1 MNHIRMS
8 NRGVVAV
15 VSAACGTLLF
25 SPAGQA
31 ASPKAGERADLV
43 PFGHIRAWPV
53 PKPSY
58 PHALPAALPWRGV
71 AEQEA
76 KGFWNVGVEWDEPRE
91 FSEVRAAF
99 QDAISPQGVRLEYWV
114 SAWPP
119 AEGRGGWTETDTAWR
134 GQWAA
139 VHAASNIED
148 GRIVFR
154 FEPLGPGENPNAKN
168 RPGYQPRFRRA
179 LKVRLRIESSAA
191 PVVTGFEVFGSSRWN
206 ERVIRIETG
215 CEGKPKSEPA
225 FEIYNGRVQ
234 EKAAVGN
241 ATRLRVLYLEHAP
254 YSNDGTVLTVGAK
267 PLSFGVAIDDLIQ
280 KQAIYVRDTG
290 VFVGD
295 GDFSFASYL
304 ASGRLRPG
312 EDIYSRIQSFPEQ
325 SLERAMSEIPAL
337 SMMYRSGR
345 HTNRYI
351 PVGFAGNREKY
362 GIDFNG
368 NFFISKSGSKVFQ
381 EELARM
387 LWKDD
392 TLSFRIGTGTVP
404 DFRERE
410 NSARQHVLDDEQPV
424 VITEWTNGG
433 VTYREEA
440 FATLLDAPLD
450 PWRNRGDEISALLV
464 KLVATNETG
473 RPQRPAVWVHVS
485 PSEEPRLH
493 NGILEGVPGPNDAP
507 RFRAVLQSS
516 AGEFKITRLPAAAG
530 YSGSGVRW
538 EALLAPGKSETL
550 QIRTSFRTLTDE
562 SVIRKLAALDYSR
575 ERGRVTAYWK
585 AVLDSGMRLHVPDEI
600 LNRFY
605 RAALQHIL
613 VTVQRDVPTGLYMDA
628 CATLDYKMFANET
641 DMQVRLLDMRGLH
654 DMAARFVEPM
664 VALQGSKP
672 FPGLFQKT
680 DAIFHGVLVDPQHD
694 YTHSGYNLNHGWTLW
709 TLAEHYLFTR
719 DKEWLRPRLPKILK
733 AADWIIDERRATM
746 RSDETGRR
754 VWEYG
759 LLPPG
764 QLEDNEEWQYWF
776 AVNSYA
782 YRGLNAA
789 ARAVAE
795 IDAEQGRR
803 LEMEARRYRDDIR
816 TAAFRSFAAA
826 PVAPLRDGA
835 WVPTMGSHTHLHG
848 RDFGWI
854 RNILYGPQVLVDCGV
869 FAPDEPVAGFILR
882 DLEDNLFMSP
892 ESFSVPE
899 QDWFSRGGI
908 TLQPNLVNA
917 AMIYLRR
924 DELPQTIRA
933 FYNAFAVSYYP
944 DVNAFTEWE
953 PSFGKSGGPFFKT
966 SDEAG
971 SLAWLRMMLVREE
984 GDTLYLASGA
994 PRRWFRPD
1002 QTIQLQGAATFFGPV
1017 SFAIESH
1024 PDKGHVDA
1032 TVELPAAF
1040 RGKEVRLRLRHPEG
1054 KSMVRVEVDG
1064 NPWTQFDAGHEWI
1077 VLPASAGS
1085 RKIRAFF

>member
-1 MNHIRMS
+1 MSQTIR
-8 NRGVVAV
+8 NKRTFLAAV
-15 VSAACGTLLF
+15 VGIGAGLVSLAA
-25 SPAGQA
+25 AQA
-31 ASPKAGERADLV
+31 ATPKPGERADLV
-43 PFGHIRAWPV
+43 PFGHIRAWAD
-53 PKPSY
+53 PKPGY
-58 PHALPAALPWRGV
+58 PSSQPSSPPWLAV
-71 AEQEA
+71 AEKQT
-76 KGFWNVGVEWDEPRE
+76 KGFWNIGVEWDEPRE
-91 FSEVRAAF
+91 FSEVRVAF
-99 QDAISPQGVRLEYWV
+99 RDPISPQAVRVEYWV

-119 AEGRGGWTETDTAWR
+119 MEGRGGWTETDTAWR

-139 VHAASNIED
+139 IRAISAIEN
-148 GRIVFR
+148 GETVFR
-154 FEPLGPGENPNAKN
+154 FDPLGPGENPNAKN

-179 LKVRLRIESSAA
+179 LKLRLRIENSAT
-191 PVVTGFEVFGSSRWN
+191 PVLTDFQVLGSSRWN
-206 ERVIRIETG
+206 ERVVRIETG
-215 CEGKPKSEPA
+215 CEGKPKQEPT
-225 FEIYNGRVQ
+225 FEVYNGRLAEKTTQ
-234 EKAAVGN
+234 ET
-241 ATRLRVLYLEHAP
+241 ATLLHVLYLEHAP
-254 YSNDGTVLTVGAK
+254 DSNDSTILTVGAD
-267 PLSFGVAIDDLIQ
+267 PMHFGVAIDDLIR
-280 KQAIYVRDTG
+280 KQAVYVRDAG

-295 GDFSFASYL
+295 GEFSFASYL

-312 EDIYSRIQSFPEQ
+312 EDIYSRIRNTGEQ

-337 SMMYRSGR
+337 SMMYRSGS
-345 HTNRYI
+345 HPVRYI
-351 PVGFAGNREKY
+351 PLSFTGNREKY

-368 NFFISKSGSKVFQ
+368 NFFISKGGSKVFR
-381 EELARM
+381 EEIARM
-387 LWKDD
+387 LWNDD
-392 TLSFRIGTGTVP
+392 TLAFRIGTGTVP

-424 VITEWTNGG
+424 AITEWTTEG

-450 PWRNRGDEISALLV
+450 PWKNRGDEISALLV
-464 KLVATNETG
+464 KLVATNQGE
-473 RPQRPAVWVHVS
+473 RPQHAQVWLQVS
-485 PSEEPRLH
+485 PQEDLRLRD
-493 NGILEGVPGPNDAP
+493 GILEGAPGSNKPE

-516 AGEFKITRLPAAAG
+516 SGEFKLAPLPASAEYG
-530 YSGSGVRW
+530 GSGVRW
-538 EALLAPGKSETL
+538 EALLEPGKSETL
-550 QIRTSFRTLTDE
+550 QFRTSFRTLTDQAD
-562 SVIRKLAALDYSR
+562 VRKLAGLEYSR
-575 ERGRVTAYWK
+575 ERERVTSYWK
-585 AVLDSGMRLHVPDEI
+585 GVLDSGMRLHVPDEI

-605 RAALQHIL
+605 RAVLQHIL
-613 VTVQRDVPTGLYMDA
+613 ISVQRDVPTGLYMDP
-628 CATLDYKMFANET
+628 CGTLDYKMFANET

-654 DMAARFVEPM
+654 DLAAKFVEPM

-680 DAIFHGVLVDPQHD
+680 DAIFHGVRLDDEHD

-719 DKEWLRPRLPKILK
+719 DQEWLRQRLPKILK
-733 AADWIIDERRATM
+733 AADWIINERQATM
-746 RSDETGRR
+746 RADENGRH

-782 YRGLNAA
+782 YRGLSTA

-795 IDAEQGRR
+795 LDPEQGRR
-803 LEMEARRYRDDIR
+803 LETEAKRYRDDIR
-816 TAAFRSFAAA
+816 TAALRSLGAL
-826 PVAPLRDGA
+826 PVAPLRDGT

-848 RDFGWI
+848 RDYGWI

-869 FAPDEPVAGFILR
+869 FSPDEPIAEFILR

-908 TLQPNLVNA
+908 TLQSNLVNA
-917 AMIYLRR
+917 AMIYLQR
-924 DELPQTIRA
+924 DEVPHAVRA

-984 GDTLYLASGA
+984 GDSLYLASGA

-1002 QTIQLQGAATFFGPV
+1002 ETIQIQGAATYFGAV
-1017 SFAIESH
+1017 GFTIESH
-1024 PDKGHVDA
+1024 AGEGHVDA
-1032 TVELPAAF
+1032 RIELPASF
-1040 RGKEVRLRLRHPEG
+1040 RAKEIHLRLRHPEG
-1054 KSMVRVEVDG
+1054 KRIVRVEIDG
-1064 NPWTQFDAGHEWI
+1064 APWTQFDAQHEWI
-1077 VLPASAGS
+1077 TFPASAGT
-1085 RKIRAFF
+1085 RHVRAFF